1 MDSNPLEGAFSA
13 TQTRNRELSD
23 ANAVAEQAEQE
34 YQRLIDVVPE
44 SYLVTDATGRI
55 VRANQAARRLLN
67 LTKKRPSP
75 RLAKFITPSARPAF
89 KKQFQTLFTSSVK
102 PSEQKIELALKLAR
116 GTAVR
121 YAATVR
127 VLAKDSGDARVSW
140 ILQRKQGDGA
150 KEVAPTKKDAPTK
163 KHAPT
168 KKKVPAKKHAFVTAG
183 EMGQAPQQ
191 ASQFTALFKSMH
203 ALSHYNQVPDLLARV
218 VEHAQALVQA
228 ETGVVLLYDEP
239 RAELAQFAGW
249 GKTTRQRQA
258 AKLGTRLAHLVV
270 PPRSDSLQDSDTFPQ
285 SFSQTA
291 NPSFPRAIGIP
302 MHNYGVL
309 IGVIVVAD
317 KAAPA
322 RIFSAADVQILSL
335 FASQAASAIDN
346 ANLFEQVR
354 GGRERLKVL
363 SHQLLHAQETE
374 RRNVARQLHDE
385 IGQTITA
392 VSLHLQTMQRQSGDV
407 ALKEQLKESIAEVE
421 TVLQQ
426 VRSLSRELHPAV
438 LEDLGLVAALE
449 WFLLHRAKP
458 AGLESI
464 VIAPLLLNSIPPE
477 IEITCFRVAQE
488 AVTNVLRHANARRVE
503 IELLAHPLTRGAHE
517 RKAFPQSPGS
527 DAGEEWELD
536 LIVRDDGK
544 GFDVAAAQARAMQGA
559 SLGLLG
565 MQERVELVGG
575 TTEYQSAPGEGTR
588 VRARFPIGVSD
599 HRHRGIDRRKRARLH
614 VI

>member
-23 ANAVAEQAEQE
+23 TNAGAEQAEQE

-55 VRANQAARRLLN
+55 VRANRAARRLLN
-67 LTKKRPSP
+67 LTEKRPSP
-75 RLAKFITPSARPAF
+75 RLVQFITPSARPAF
-89 KKQFQTLFTSSVK
+89 KKQFQTLLASSVK
-102 PSEQKIELALKLAR
+102 TSEQKIDLALKLAR
-116 GTAVR
+116 GTPIR
-121 YAATVR
+121 YSATVR
-127 VLAKDSGDARVSW
+127 VLVEDSGDARVSW
-140 ILQRKQGDGA
+140 ILQGKQRDGA
-150 KEVAPTKKDAPTK
+150 KEDPPPKKHVPTK
-163 KHAPT
+163 KHAS
-168 KKKVPAKKHAFVTAG
+168 VTAV

-191 ASQFTALFKSMH
+191 ASRFTALFKSMH
-203 ALSHYNQVPDLLARV
+203 ALSQYNQVPDLLARV

-228 ETGVVLLYDEP
+228 ETGVVLLYDET

-249 GKTTRQRQA
+249 GKTPRQRQA

-285 SFSQTA
+285 AFSQTA

-322 RIFSAADVQILSL
+322 RIFGDADVQILSL
-335 FASQAASAIDN
+335 FASQVASAIYN

-458 AGLESI
+458 AGLESS
-464 VIAPLLLNSIPPE
+464 VIAPLMLNPIPPE
-477 IEITCFRVAQE
+477 IEITCFRVVQE

-503 IELLAHPLTRGAHE
+503 IELLARPLTRGERE
-517 RKAFPQSPGS
+517 RKAFSSTAKSG
-527 DAGEEWELD
+527 AGDEWEFD

-565 MQERVELVGG
+565 MQERVALVGG
-575 TTEYQSAPGEGTR
+575 TTEFQSAPGEGTL
-588 VRARFPIGVSD
+588 VRARFPIGLSD
-599 HRHRGIDRRKRARLH
+599 QRHRGIDRRKRARLH